1 MDFKPPKE
9 LLRLAKDAIVSYDIY
24 WNQLNLQEDYDR
36 LMSLEERTKDPTLWD
51 NPDKAREITQ
61 KKNELSMKIEPW
73 LELKKELFDFP
84 DLIEMT
90 MEEMGEEG
98 AKSLNEDYQAILN
111 KFEDLQ
117 MAEALN
123 GKDDDKN
130 AFINIHPGAGGTES
144 QDWAEMLLR
153 MFTRYLE
160 KKGYRPELI
169 DIQEGETAGIKN
181 ATLYIKGEKSFG
193 YLKSESGV
201 HRLVRISPFDSNKR
215 RHTSFASVYVTP
227 ELDDDIDIQIDE
239 KDLRVDVYR
248 SSGAGGQHVNTTDSA
263 VRMTHIPTGIVVS
276 CQNERSQI
284 KNRDTAMKM
293 LKARLYDLEKRK
305 ADEEKEKSGG
315 EKRDIA
321 WGSQIRSYV
330 FHPYNMVKDHRT
342 DYETAN
348 VHGVMDGDLEPFI
361 MAYLKSRIFHKE
373 TEPTVKP

>member
-9 LLRLAKDAIVSYDIY
+9 LLRLSKEAIETFENY
-24 WNQLNLQEDYDR
+24 WKQLNLQEDLDR
-36 LMSLEERTKDPTLWD
+36 LHSLEERTKDPHLWD
-51 NPDKAREITQ
+51 DPEKARVVTQ
-61 KKNELSMKIEPW
+61 KKNELSIKIEPW

-84 DLIEMT
+84 DLIELT
-90 MEEMGEEG
+90 LDEVGEQG
-98 AKSLNEDYQAILN
+98 AQSLNEDFQNILEKLEN
-111 KFEDLQ
+111 LQ
-117 MAEALN
+117 IEGALN
-123 GKDDDKN
+123 GKDDGRN

-160 KKGYRPELI
+160 KRGYKSELI
-169 DIQEGETAGIKN
+169 DVQEGETAGIKN
-181 ATLYIKGEKSFG
+181 ATIYIQGDKAFG

-227 ELDDDIDIQIDE
+227 ELDDNIDIQVDE

-263 VRMTHIPTGIVVS
+263 VRMTHLPTGIVVS

-361 MAYLKSRIFHKE
+361 MSYLKSRIFQKE
-373 TEPTVKP
+373 KEASV

>member
-1 MDFKPPKE
+1 MDFKTPKE
-9 LLRLAKDAIVSYDIY
+9 LLRLSKEAIDTYENY
-24 WNQLNLQEDYDR
+24 WKQLNLQEDLDR
-36 LMSLEERTKDPTLWD
+36 LRSLEERTKDPHLWD
-51 NPDKAREITQ
+51 DPEKARLVAQ
-61 KKNELSMKIEPW
+61 KKNELSIKIEPW
-73 LELKKELFDFP
+73 LELRKELFDFP
-84 DLIEMT
+84 DLIELT
-90 MEEMGEEG
+90 LDEIGEQG
-98 AKSLNEDYQAILN
+98 TQSLNEDFQKILEKLEN
-111 KFEDLQ
+111 LQ
-117 MAEALN
+117 IEGALN
-123 GKDDDKN
+123 GKDDGRN

-160 KKGYRPELI
+160 KRGYKSELV
-169 DIQEGETAGIKN
+169 DVQEGETAGIKN
-181 ATLYIKGEKSFG
+181 ATIYIQGDKAFG

-227 ELDDDIDIQIDE
+227 ELDDNIDIQVDD

-263 VRMTHIPTGIVVS
+263 VRMTHLPTGIVVS

-361 MAYLKSRIFHKE
+361 MAYLKSRILQKEKE
-373 TEPTVKP
+373 TSV

>member
-9 LLRLAKDAIVSYDIY
+9 LLRLSKEAIETFENY
-24 WNQLNLQEDYDR
+24 WKQLNLQEDLDR
-36 LMSLEERTKDPTLWD
+36 LHSLEERTKDPHLWD
-51 NPDKAREITQ
+51 DPEKARVVTQ
-61 KKNELSMKIEPW
+61 KKNELSIKIEPW

-84 DLIEMT
+84 DLIELT
-90 MEEMGEEG
+90 LDEVGEQG
-98 AKSLNEDYQAILN
+98 AQSLNEDFQNILEKLEN
-111 KFEDLQ
+111 LQ
-117 MAEALN
+117 IEGALN
-123 GKDDDKN
+123 GKDDGRN

-160 KKGYRPELI
+160 KRGFKSELI
-169 DIQEGETAGIKN
+169 DVQEGETAGIKN
-181 ATLYIKGEKSFG
+181 ATIYIQGEKAFG

-227 ELDDDIDIQIDE
+227 ELDDNIDIQVDE

-263 VRMTHIPTGIVVS
+263 VRMTHLPTGIVVS

-361 MAYLKSRIFHKE
+361 MSYLKSRIFQKE
-373 TEPTVKP
+373 KEASV